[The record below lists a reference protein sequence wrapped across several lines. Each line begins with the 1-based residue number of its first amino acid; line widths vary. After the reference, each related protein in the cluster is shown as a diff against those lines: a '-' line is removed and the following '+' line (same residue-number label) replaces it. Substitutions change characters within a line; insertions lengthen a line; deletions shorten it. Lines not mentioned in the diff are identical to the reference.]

1 MEGGVIAIKQISLRW
16 HSCTQTEAILP
27 RRGPGPHT
35 HTICPFINK
44 TYVNTFSA
52 RTPAHT
58 RVRWIYRYLSLL
70 LQTLDGGFFF
80 FSLSPHYLV
89 SAEKSPRAIYLPHRL
104 SPCIHPDLCTACFFT
119 PSTAVFRLAAPRTVS
134 NYITIYRCVFLFFV
148 VVVAAFTPSAE
159 QITNGNFGSS
169 RELHQYH
176 LASVGTL
183 YHEHV
188 KNKLLLAN
196 GVTCCCCRR
205 RSGWHYSGPRP
216 FPSSRLP
223 GAHHC
228 WEGSGHFGQI
238 AALRGEVKSVSLS
251 FQHIS
256 GGNEQSTDGLG
267 FRGTD
272 GSSTRCSLSNLFML
286 TRL

>member
-1 MEGGVIAIKQISLRW
+1 MAQLHTDRSDSSSQRPWTTYAHYLSIHKQDLCKHILSPHAGT
-16 HSCTQTEAILP
+16 HSCQMDLP
-27 RRGPGPHT
+27 
-35 HTICPFINK
+35 
-44 TYVNTFSA
+44 
-52 RTPAHT
+52 
-58 RVRWIYRYLSLL
+58 LSLSAPP
-70 LQTLDGGFFF
+70 DFGAAAFFF